1 MTPTH
6 IALWRVGYRKG
17 VLCYISIMGNL
28 LSRDIVERTDL
39 VLSAA
44 KKVNPQNAIKI
55 FSLARRMLAR
65 AQRRNNRAVKS
76 LKNDHLKNS
85 IFQSNG
91 NRWGSVGPQWGPVG
105 LIMYEKN

>member
-1 MTPTH
+1 MLNAQT
-6 IALWRVGYRKG
+6 
-17 VLCYISIMGNL
+17 
-28 LSRDIVERTDL
+28 LS
-39 VLSAA
+39 A
-44 KKVNPQNAIKI
+44 KKVIPQNAIKI

-85 IFQSNG
+85 IFQSNR

-105 LIMYEKN
+105 LIIYEKN